1 MSNAGNHTTV
11 ERVLRLQRIMFVSI
25 LVKNTLVENT
35 RLLNTVVRGRRMYH
49 DHV

>member
-11 ERVLRLQRIMFVSI
+11 LSVERVLRLQRILFVSN

-35 RLLNTVVRGRRMYH
+35 RLRGRRMYH